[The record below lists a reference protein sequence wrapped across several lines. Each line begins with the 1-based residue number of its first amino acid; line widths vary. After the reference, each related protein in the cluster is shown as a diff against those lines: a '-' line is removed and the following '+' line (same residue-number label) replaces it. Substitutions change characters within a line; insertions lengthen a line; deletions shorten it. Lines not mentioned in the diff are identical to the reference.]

1 MNDMHVQILFWQC
14 TNNCM
19 YILIFPSEAEKE
31 RAATDQTAGAGLGRE
46 WNDSTGPGLFPEEA
60 IL

>member
-1 MNDMHVQILFWQC
+1 MTCMYKYCFDSVLII
-14 TNNCM
+14 CM
-19 YILIFPSEAEKE
+19 YILIFPLEAEKE

-60 IL
+60 FL